1 MAGKRK
7 INVCAVI
14 GFAMILIGLLYVIT
28 GTIFKLH
35 HNWTFRFIF
44 VAWVMLY
51 MILNDIIEP
60 IAVDRFKRK
69 NHRQIRAY
77 YIYAALDIIGVA
89 GLLWFAV
96 MAGMV
101 EDPTHYAGIAVF
113 AACFVPRSVFY
124 KKFNTRRT
132 ARERM
137 EEEARQEEDEIE
149 LML

>member
-1 MAGKRK
+1 MAGKRR
-7 INVCAVI
+7 INIFAII

-28 GTIFKLH
+28 GTIMNLH
-35 HNWTFRFIF
+35 YNWTFRLIF

-51 MILNDIIEP
+51 MLLNDIVEP
-60 IAVDRFKRK
+60 IAVERFKRK
-69 NHRQIRAY
+69 NRRQVRAY
-77 YIYAALDIIGVA
+77 WIYAALDIIGVA

-101 EDPTHYAGIAVF
+101 KDPTHYAGIAIF
-113 AACFVPRSVFY
+113 AVCFVPRGVFY
-124 KKFNTRRT
+124 KKFNSRKT

-137 EEEARQEEDEIE
+137 EEQVNEEEDIE